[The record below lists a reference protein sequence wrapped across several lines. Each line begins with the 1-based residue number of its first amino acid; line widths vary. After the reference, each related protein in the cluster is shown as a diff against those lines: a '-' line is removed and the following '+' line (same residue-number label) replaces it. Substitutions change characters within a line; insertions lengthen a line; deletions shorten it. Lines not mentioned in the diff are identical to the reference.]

1 MENIR
6 ADIAIIGGGS
16 AGLVAASGAAQL
28 GQKVVLFESGEMGG
42 DCLNYGCVPSKS
54 LIATARAAQSAR
66 TAGPLGLD
74 IAPPHVDWSRVKAH
88 VHGVIETI
96 APIDSQ
102 ERFEGLGVRVVR
114 ERARFTDA
122 RTIVSES
129 LRVRARLMVIATGAR
144 ASAPP
149 IPGLSEVP
157 YLTNET
163 IFSID
168 ALPTHLI
175 ILGAG
180 AIGLELGQAFARLG
194 SKVTLIEAG
203 ALFAGKDDEAA
214 KVLRAKL
221 NAEGVT
227 LLEAAKA
234 QRIEGADGV
243 IAADIELGGAIK
255 RIEGSHLLVAA
266 GRKPNVEDLGLE
278 AAGVVY
284 DKRGVTTDARLR
296 TSNGRVY
303 ALGDVASREQ
313 FTHAAGLHG
322 SLFVRNALFKLSPGR
337 ADGAPIPRVIYTEP
351 EYAAV
356 GLSEAEAR
364 ERWGDK
370 VRVLFVP
377 MHDNDRAQTERDTEG
392 FARIIVRTNGDILGA
407 VIVGAHAGETI
418 ATVAL
423 AIANKLKIAAFTSSF
438 VPAYPTRAEIL
449 KRAAGQFY
457 TESLFSPRTKLLVR
471 LLAQLP

>member
-1 MENIR
+1 MENIK
-6 ADIAIIGGGS
+6 ADIAIIGGGA

-28 GQKVVLFESGEMGG
+28 GQKVVLFESDEMGG

-54 LIATARAAQSAR
+54 LITAARAAQNAR
-66 TAGPLGLD
+66 TAEPLGLD

-88 VHGVIETI
+88 VHGVIATI

-102 ERFEGLGVRVVR
+102 ERFERLGVRVVR
-114 ERARFTDA
+114 ERARFADA

-129 LRVRARLMVIATGAR
+129 LSVRARLMVIATGAR
-144 ASAPP
+144 AGAPP

-168 ALPTHLI
+168 ALPTHLL

-180 AIGLELGQAFARLG
+180 AIGLELGQAFRRLG
-194 SKVTLIEAG
+194 SEVTLIEAG
-203 ALFAGKDDEAA
+203 ALLAGKDGKAA
-214 KVLRAKL
+214 SVLRAKL
-221 NAEGVT
+221 SSEGVH
-227 LLEAAKA
+227 LFESAKV
-234 QRIEGADGV
+234 QRIEGADGA
-243 IAADIELGGAIK
+243 IAAHVETDGATK

-266 GRKPNVEDLGLE
+266 GRKPNVENLGLE
-278 AAGVVY
+278 SAHVVY
-284 DKRGVTTDARLR
+284 DKRGVTTDAQLR
-296 TSNGRVY
+296 TSNRRVY

-337 ADGAPIPRVIYTEP
+337 ADAAPIPRVIYTEP

-364 ERWGDK
+364 QRWRDK
-370 VRVLFVP
+370 VRVLSVP
-377 MHDNDRAQTERDTEG
+377 MHDNDRAQTGRDTEG
-392 FARIIVRTNGDILGA
+392 FARIIVRSNGEIVGA
-407 VIVGAHAGETI
+407 AIVGAHAGETI

-471 LLAQLP
+471 LLSYLP

>member
-1 MENIR
+1 MESIK
-6 ADIAIIGGGS
+6 ADIAIIGAGS

-54 LIATARAAQSAR
+54 LIAAARAAQSVRAS
-66 TAGPLGLD
+66 GPLGVD
-74 IAPPHVDWSRVKAH
+74 ADPPRVDWARVSAH
-88 VHGVIETI
+88 VHGVIDKI

-114 ERARFTDA
+114 ERARFMDA
-122 RTIVSES
+122 RTIVSDS
-129 LRVRARLMVIATGAR
+129 LEVRARIMVIAAGAR

-149 IPGLSEVP
+149 IPGLSDVP

-163 IFSID
+163 IFEID
-168 ALPTHLI
+168 TLPSHLLI
-175 ILGAG
+175 VGAG
-180 AIGLELGQAFARLG
+180 AIGLELGQAFRRLG
-194 SKVTLIEAG
+194 ANVTLIEAG
-203 ALFAGKDDEAA
+203 QLLGGADEEAA
-214 KVLRAKL
+214 GVLRATL
-221 NAEGVT
+221 ASEGVI
-227 LLEAAKA
+227 LLESAKIERIEGAAGAIVVHTAGDA
-234 QRIEGADGV
+234 QRIEGTH
-243 IAADIELGGAIK
+243 I
-255 RIEGSHLLVAA
+255 LVAA

-278 AAGVVY
+278 AAGVAY
-284 DKRGVTTDARLR
+284 GKRGVTTDAYLR
-296 TSNGRVY
+296 TSNKRIY
-303 ALGDVASREQ
+303 ALGDIASREQ

-337 ADGAPIPRVIYTEP
+337 ADTPPIPRVIYTEP

-356 GLSEAEAR
+356 GLSEKEAR
-364 ERWGDK
+364 KRWGDK
-370 VRVLFVP
+370 VRVLNAP
-377 MHDNDRAQTERDTEG
+377 MHDNDRAQTEHDTEG
-392 FARIIVRTNGDILGA
+392 FARIIVRDNGEMLGA

-457 TESLFSPRTKLLVR
+457 TESLFSPRTKFLVR
-471 LLAQLP
+471 LLSYLP

>member
-1 MENIR
+1 MESIK
-6 ADIAIIGGGS
+6 ADIAIIGAGS

-28 GQKVVLFESGEMGG
+28 GQRVVLFETGKMGG

-54 LIATARAAQSAR
+54 LIAAARAAESAR
-66 TAGPLGLD
+66 VSSRLGLEM
-74 IAPPHVDWSRVKAH
+74 APARADWPRVKAH
-88 VHGVIETI
+88 VHGVIGTI

-114 ERARFTDA
+114 ERARFADP

-129 LRVRARLMVIATGAR
+129 VRVRARIMVIATGAR
-144 ASAPP
+144 AGAPP
-149 IPGLSEVP
+149 IPGLNEVP

-163 IFSID
+163 IFDIET
-168 ALPTHLI
+168 LPAHLL

-180 AIGLELGQAFARLG
+180 AIGLELGQAFRRLG
-194 SKVTLIEAG
+194 SEVTLIEAG
-203 ALFAGKDDEAA
+203 TLFAGKDEEAA
-214 KVLRAKL
+214 HVLRAKL
-221 NAEGVT
+221 GAEGVT
-227 LLEAAKA
+227 LLESSQVQRLDGAPGAIAALVESGGA
-234 QRIEGADGV
+234 TTRIEGT
-243 IAADIELGGAIK
+243 
-255 RIEGSHLLVAA
+255 HLLVAA

-278 AAGVVY
+278 AAGIAY
-284 DKRGVTTDARLR
+284 DKRGVTTDAYLR
-296 TSNGRVY
+296 ATNRRVY

-356 GLSEAEAR
+356 GLSESEAR
-364 ERWGDK
+364 ELWRDK
-370 VRVLFVP
+370 VRVLNVP

-392 FARIIVRTNGDILGA
+392 FARIIVRTDGEILGA

-423 AIANKLKIAAFTSSF
+423 AMANKLTIAAFTSSF

-471 LLAQLP
+471 LLAHLP

>member
-1 MENIR
+1 MESIK

-28 GQKVVLFESGEMGG
+28 GQKVVLFENGEMGG

-54 LIATARAAQSAR
+54 LIAAARAAESAR
-66 TAGPLGLD
+66 ASGALGLD
-74 IAPPHVDWSRVKAH
+74 IAPPQTDWSRVRAH

-129 LRVRARLMVIATGAR
+129 FSVRARIMVIATGAR
-144 ASAPP
+144 AGAPP
-149 IPGLSEVP
+149 IPGLSDVP

-163 IFSID
+163 IFEID
-168 ALPTHLI
+168 TLPGHLLI
-175 ILGAG
+175 VGAG
-180 AIGLELGQAFARLG
+180 AIGLELGQAFRRLG
-194 SKVTLIEAG
+194 AQVTLIEAG
-203 ALFAGKDDEAA
+203 QLLGGADEEAA
-214 KVLRAKL
+214 DVLRATLAKD
-221 NAEGVT
+221 GVT
-227 LLEAAKA
+227 LLESAKIERVEGAAGAIVVHTASSA
-234 QRIEGADGV
+234 QRIEGTH
-243 IAADIELGGAIK
+243 I
-255 RIEGSHLLVAA
+255 LVAA
-266 GRKPNVEDLGLE
+266 GRKPNVKDLGLE
-278 AAGVVY
+278 AAGVSY
-284 DKRGVTTDARLR
+284 DKHGVTTDAYLR
-296 TSNGRVY
+296 TSNKRIY
-303 ALGDVASREQ
+303 ALGDIASREQ

-322 SLFVRNALFKLSPGR
+322 SLFVRNALFKLSPDR
-337 ADGAPIPRVIYTEP
+337 ADAPPIPRVIYTEP
-351 EYAAV
+351 EYAAI

-364 ERWGDK
+364 ERWGAK
-370 VRVLFVP
+370 VRVLSVP

-392 FARIIVRTNGDILGA
+392 FARLIVRSNGEILGA

-418 ATVAL
+418 ATIAL

-457 TESLFSPRTKLLVR
+457 TASLFSARTKFLVR
-471 LLAQLP
+471 LLAHLP

>member
-1 MENIR
+1 MESIK
-6 ADIAIIGGGS
+6 ADIAIIGAGS

-28 GQKVVLFESGEMGG
+28 GQRVVLFEGGEMGG

-54 LIATARAAQSAR
+54 LIAAARAAEGAR
-66 TAGPLGLD
+66 ASGPLGLEMT
-74 IAPPHVDWSRVKAH
+74 PPRTDWPRVRAH
-88 VHGVIETI
+88 VRGVIDTI
-96 APIDSQ
+96 APNDSQ

-114 ERARFTDA
+114 ERARFADP

-129 LRVRARLMVIATGAR
+129 VRVRARIMAIATGAR
-144 ASAPP
+144 AGAPP

-163 IFSID
+163 IFDIET
-168 ALPTHLI
+168 LPAHLV

-180 AIGLELGQAFARLG
+180 AIGLELGQAFRRLG
-194 SKVTLIEAG
+194 AEVTLLEAG
-203 ALFAGKDDEAA
+203 TLFGGKDKGAA
-214 KVLRAKL
+214 DVLRAKMA
-221 NAEGVT
+221 AEGVT
-227 LLEAAKA
+227 LLESTNV
-234 QRIEGADGV
+234 QRIENADGA
-243 IAADIELGGAIK
+243 IAAHIERNGAAT
-255 RIEGSHLLVAA
+255 RIEGTHLLVAT
-266 GRKPNVEDLGLE
+266 GRKPNIEDLGLE
-278 AAGVVY
+278 AAGVAFSAP
-284 DKRGVTTDARLR
+284 GVTTDATLR
-296 TSNGRVY
+296 TSNRRIY

-337 ADGAPIPRVIYTEP
+337 ADAPPIPRVIYTEP

-364 ERWGDK
+364 ERWGDQ

-377 MHDNDRAQTERDTEG
+377 MHDNDRAQTERDVEG
-392 FARIIVRTNGDILGA
+392 FARIIVRNTGDILGA

-423 AIANKLKIAAFTSSF
+423 AMANKLRIAAFTSSF

-457 TESLFSPRTKLLVR
+457 TESLFSSRTKLLVR
-471 LLAQLP
+471 LLAHLP

>member
-1 MENIR
+1 M
-6 ADIAIIGGGS
+6 D
-16 AGLVAASGAAQL
+16 
-28 GQKVVLFESGEMGG
+28 
-42 DCLNYGCVPSKS
+42 
-54 LIATARAAQSAR
+54 
-66 TAGPLGLD
+66 
-74 IAPPHVDWSRVKAH
+74 
-88 VHGVIETI
+88 
-96 APIDSQ
+96 
-102 ERFEGLGVRVVR
+102 
-114 ERARFTDA
+114 
-122 RTIVSES
+122 
-129 LRVRARLMVIATGAR
+129 
-144 ASAPP
+144 
-149 IPGLSEVP
+149 
-157 YLTNET
+157 
-163 IFSID
+163 
-168 ALPTHLI
+168 
-175 ILGAG
+175 
-180 AIGLELGQAFARLG
+180 
-194 SKVTLIEAG
+194 
-203 ALFAGKDDEAA
+203 
-214 KVLRAKL
+214 
-221 NAEGVT
+221 
-227 LLEAAKA
+227 
-234 QRIEGADGV
+234 
-243 IAADIELGGAIK
+243 GAIK

-266 GRKPNVEDLGLE
+266 GRKPNIEDLGLE
-278 AAGVVY
+278 AAGVAY
-284 DKRGVTTDARLR
+284 GERGVTTDAHLR

-337 ADGAPIPRVIYTEP
+337 ADAAPIPRVIYTEP

-364 ERWGDK
+364 ERWGNK

-392 FARIIVRTNGDILGA
+392 FARIIVRSNGEILGA

-423 AIANKLKIAAFTSSF
+423 AIVNKLKIAAFTSSF

>member
-1 MENIR
+1 MERIK

-28 GQKVVLFESGEMGG
+28 GQNVVLFENGEMGG

-54 LIATARAAQSAR
+54 LIAAARAAESAR
-66 TAGPLGLD
+66 ASGALGLD
-74 IAPPHVDWSRVKAH
+74 IAPPQTDWSRVRAH

-129 LRVRARLMVIATGAR
+129 FSVRARIMVIATGAR
-144 ASAPP
+144 AGAPP
-149 IPGLSEVP
+149 IPGLGEVP

-163 IFSID
+163 VFAIE
-168 ALPTHLI
+168 ALPAHLL

-180 AIGLELGQAFARLG
+180 AIGLELGQAFRRLG
-194 SKVTLIEAG
+194 SEVTLIEAG
-203 ALFAGKDDEAA
+203 KLLGGRDEEAA
-214 KVLRAKL
+214 NVLREKFAS
-221 NAEGVT
+221 EGVT
-227 LLEAAKA
+227 LFESANAL
-234 QRIEGADGV
+234 QIEGAGGV
-243 IAADIELGGAIK
+243 AAHIETSGATT
-255 RIEGSHLLVAA
+255 RIEGSHLLIAA
-266 GRKPNVEDLGLE
+266 GRRPNVEDLGLE
-278 AAGVVY
+278 AAGVAY
-284 DKRGVTTDARLR
+284 DARGVITDAHLR
-296 TSNGRVY
+296 TSNRRVF

-322 SLFVRNALFKLSPGR
+322 SLFIRNALFKLSPGR
-337 ADGAPIPRVIYTEP
+337 ADAAPIPRVIYTEP
-351 EYAAV
+351 EYAAI

-364 ERWGDK
+364 ERWGAK
-370 VRVLFVP
+370 VRVLSVP

-392 FARIIVRTNGDILGA
+392 FARLIVHSNGEILGA

-438 VPAYPTRAEIL
+438 VPAYPTRAEML

-457 TESLFSPRTKLLVR
+457 TKSLFSARTKLLVR

>member
-1 MENIR
+1 MESIK
-6 ADIAIIGGGS
+6 ADIAIIGAGS

-54 LIATARAAQSAR
+54 LIAAARAAQSAR
-66 TAGPLGLD
+66 TASALGLGL
-74 IAPPHVDWSRVKAH
+74 APPQIDWPRVKAH

-102 ERFEGLGVRVVR
+102 ERFEKLGVRVVR
-114 ERARFTDA
+114 ERARFADA
-122 RTIVSES
+122 STIVSKS
-129 LRVRARLMVIATGAR
+129 LKVQARIMVIATGGR
-144 ASAPP
+144 AAAPP

-157 YLTNET
+157 FLTNET
-163 IFSID
+163 IFTIET
-168 ALPTHLI
+168 LPAHLL

-180 AIGLELGQAFARLG
+180 AIGLELGQAFRRLG
-194 SKVTLIEAG
+194 SQVTLIEAG
-203 ALFAGKDDEAA
+203 TLFAGKDDAA
-214 KVLRAKL
+214 AAVLRAKL
-221 NAEGVT
+221 AAEGVK
-227 LLEAAKA
+227 LLESAKV
-234 QRIEGADGV
+234 QRIEGASGA
-243 IAADIELGGAIK
+243 IAAHVESNGTTTRVDGT
-255 RIEGSHLLVAA
+255 HLLLAA
-266 GRKPNVEDLGLE
+266 GRKPNIEDLDLE
-278 AAGVVY
+278 AAGIAY

-296 TSNGRVY
+296 TSNRRVY

-322 SLFVRNALFKLSPGR
+322 SLFVRNALFRLSPGR
-337 ADGAPIPRVIYTEP
+337 ADAVPIPRVIYTEP

-364 ERWGDK
+364 ERWGAK
-370 VRVLFVP
+370 IRVLSVP

-392 FARIIVRTNGDILGA
+392 FARIVVRNNGEILGG

-418 ATVAL
+418 ATLAL
-423 AIANKLKIAAFTSSF
+423 AMANKLKIGAFTSSY

-457 TESLFSPRTKLLVR
+457 TASLFSRRTKLLIR